1 MQRNTQVGLFFAFL
15 AMAGY
20 AFLPVYTKLIYRFS
34 DLQGID
40 IAGWRF
46 MTAVP
51 VLWLLVWLRG
61 RNSTHPTA
69 TERLPRLKLMLL
81 GGALA
86 VGALSAFY
94 GLARIDAR
102 IYAMVFRVLPLMVLL
117 INALLGERFPLRG
130 WLALGVVMIGM
141 LFVLEPGG
149 LVETGVD
156 FNRSFMIG
164 IAIALLNAFGI
175 AIYNVGQQ
183 HVMNGYGAKMR
194 ASAWT
199 TSGTLIAITPGLLF
213 LGLDS
218 IPNWQTAASLLGLAI
233 TTTVLPTVALYE
245 AIGRLGAS
253 RMVIVGSLEPVLA
266 VLLAIGLLGEAML
279 TPFQMIGGLLIVS
292 SLFILEGR
300 RDWFRSPAQRRLRQ
314 YNQAVASGD

>member
-1 MQRNTQVGLFFAFL
+1 MQRKTQVGLLFAFL

-20 AFLPVYTKLIYRFS
+20 AFLPIYTKLIYRYS

-46 MTAVP
+46 MTAMP
-51 VLWLLVWLRG
+51 VLWVLVYLHG
-61 RNSTHPTA
+61 RRSTHPTA
-69 TERLPRLKLMLL
+69 TERLPRVKLMLI
-81 GGALA
+81 GGVLA

-94 GLARIDAR
+94 GLARVDAR
-102 IYAMVFRVLPLMVLL
+102 IYTMVFRVLPLMVLI
-117 INALLGERFPLRG
+117 INAGLGERFPLRG

-141 LFVLEPGG
+141 MFVLEPGG
-149 LVETGVD
+149 LMATGVD
-156 FNRSFMIG
+156 INRSFMIG
-164 IAIALLNAFGI
+164 IGIALLNAFAI

-183 HVMNGYGAKMR
+183 HIMQGFGAKMR

-199 TSGTLIAITPGLLF
+199 TTGTIIAITPALLF
-213 LGLDS
+213 MGLQS
-218 IPNWQTAASLLGLAI
+218 IPNWQTGGALLGLAI

-266 VLLAIGLLGEAML
+266 VLLAIVLLGEPML
-279 TPFQMIGGLLIVS
+279 TPFQMIGGVLIAS
-292 SLFILEGR
+292 SLFVLEGR
-300 RDWFRSPAQRRLRQ
+300 REWFRTPKQRRLRRYQ
-314 YNQAVASGD
+314 QAVASGD